1 MTETLLSSPLHCLPL
16 KKLSSVERMSECGNW
31 GIGGGEKLLILTKF
45 QLMATKGRESKP
57 HIGIYGRRNSG
68 KSSLINS
75 LAGQN
80 IAIVSEHA
88 GTTTDPVRKSFE
100 ITGFGPVILI
110 DTAGIDDSGELGL
123 KRVDRTLRTLDTIDL
138 ALLVISENSWGDFE
152 NDLIKKFNEHD
163 LPFILIHSKSDLREA
178 GAEFKHNI
186 LASTGNLILEYSSVD
201 KRNHE
206 ELIELIRN
214 TIPEHSFK
222 TTSLLGDLLHYG
234 DIVILITPIDIEAPA
249 GRLILPQMQAIRDI
263 LDNEAVA
270 IVLKEKEVDSFL
282 KSTGIKPALAI
293 TDSQVFVKADA
304 SIPHD
309 IPLTSFS
316 IMLARSKG
324 DFDNY
329 LRGTPKIS
337 ALKDGDRV
345 LLLESCTHHVS
356 CDDIGKTKIPRW
368 ITAFT
373 GKKIVFDVVAGLDT
387 LPRPVTDYS
396 LVIQCGGCMITK
408 KQLHNRLR
416 SAIKAGIPV
425 TNYGMAIAYV
435 QGIYNRAIAPFV
447 KTNINK
453 DLYL

>member
-1 MTETLLSSPLHCLPL
+1 MT
-16 KKLSSVERMSECGNW
+16 
-31 GIGGGEKLLILTKF
+31 
-45 QLMATKGRESKP
+45 AKGRESKP
-57 HIGIYGRRNSG
+57 HIGIYGRRNNG
-68 KSSLINS
+68 KSSLINC
-75 LAGQN
+75 LAGQE
-80 IAIVSEHA
+80 IAIVSAQA
-88 GTTTDPVRKSFE
+88 GTTTDPVKKSFE

-110 DTAGIDDSGELGL
+110 DTAGIDDSGDLGQ
-123 KRVDRTLRTLDTIDL
+123 KRVDRTVATIEIVDL
-138 ALLVISENSWGDFE
+138 ALLVVTENSWGKYEDE
-152 NDLIKKFNEHD
+152 LVKKFYDLD
-163 LPFILIHSKSDLREA
+163 LPYIVIHSKSDINELT
-178 GAEFKHNI
+178 AEFQHKVFTI
-186 LASTGNLILEYSSVD
+186 TGSPLFEFSSVD
-201 KRNHE
+201 KRNYE
-206 ELIELIRN
+206 DLISLIRN
-214 TIPEHSFK
+214 TIPEHSYK
-222 TTSLLGDLLHYG
+222 TPTLLGDLISYG

-270 IVLKEKEVDSFL
+270 IVLKEREVDSFL
-282 KSTGIKPALAI
+282 KNTGIKPALAI

-316 IMLARSKG
+316 IMLARFKG

-329 LRGTPKIS
+329 LKGTPKIS

-356 CDDIGKTKIPRW
+356 CDDIGRTKIPRW

-373 GKKIVFDVVAGLDT
+373 GKKIEFDVVAGLDT
-387 LPRPVTDYS
+387 LSRPVTDYS
-396 LVIQCGGCMITK
+396 LVIQCGGCMITG

-416 SAIKAGIPV
+416 SAIKAGVPV

-447 KTNINK
+447 KGEKNVST
-453 DLYL
+453 YL